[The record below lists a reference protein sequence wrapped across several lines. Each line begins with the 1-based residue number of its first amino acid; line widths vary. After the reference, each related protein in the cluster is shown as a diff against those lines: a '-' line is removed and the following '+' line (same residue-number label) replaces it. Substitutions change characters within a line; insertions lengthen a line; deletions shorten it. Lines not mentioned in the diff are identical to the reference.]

1 MAKAPGSKCEMIRF
15 HLDVISVSL
24 SLFLSKHLVDVVSWQ
39 SVYEHGREAFIILQT
54 KEL

>member
-1 MAKAPGSKCEMIRF
+1 MIRF

-24 SLFLSKHLVDVVSWQ
+24 SLFLSKRLVDVVSWQ
-39 SVYEHGREAFIILQT
+39 SMYEHGQEAFIILQT